1 MLYHQKKHKDNKMKK
16 VLITGG
22 AGFIGSYVCKK
33 LLDMGHE
40 VIVYDAFVQYI
51 SPFKSI
57 LKDYTELRFAGIA
70 DQIDFRRGDTRDKA
84 QLRRVIMDSKPDSI
98 LHLAALPIA
107 DLSNRHS
114 EEALTSILDGAVNV
128 LEVLRDVDFV
138 ERFVYVSSSMIYG
151 DFEEIPAPEDHPKR
165 PKDIY
170 GGTKYAGEVMTETY
184 SRRYGIPYSI
194 IRPSAVYGPF
204 DVNRRVSQIFVENAL
219 LSKPITLYGGG
230 HQALDFTYVEDAADG
245 MIKVMFHEKG
255 AGEAF
260 NITYG
265 RGYTLRELAD
275 ILKTHIDD
283 LEINIVEEEDVF
295 RPKRGALSIK
305 KAQDLVG
312 YQPKVSLEEGIQR
325 YLDAYRNLEVFQ
337 QK

>member
-1 MLYHQKKHKDNKMKK
+1 MSKI
-16 VLITGG
+16 LITGG
-22 AGFIGSYVCKK
+22 AGFIGSYVCRR

-40 VIVYDAFVQYI
+40 VVVFDAFVQYI
-51 SPFKSI
+51 SPLKSI
-57 LKDYTELRFAGIA
+57 LKEYTELRFQGIA

-84 QLRRVIMDSKPDSI
+84 HLRRVIMDTRPDRI

-114 EEALTSILDGAVNV
+114 EEALTSILEGAVNV

-138 ERFVYVSSSMIYG
+138 DRFVYISSSMIYG
-151 DFEEIPAPEDHPKR
+151 DFEVIPAPEDHPKR

-184 SRRYGIPYSI
+184 SRRYEIPYSI
-194 IRPSAVYGPF
+194 IRPSAVYGPY

-219 LSKPITLYGGG
+219 LGKPITLFGGG
-230 HQALDFTYVEDAADG
+230 IQTLDFTYVEDVTEG
-245 MIKVMFHEKG
+245 MIKVMFHEN
-255 AGEAF
+255 AEGEAF

-275 ILKTHIDD
+275 ILLTQCPD
-283 LEINIVEEEDVF
+283 LEVKVVEEEDVF
-295 RPKRGALSIK
+295 RPKRGALSIEKAK
-305 KAQDLVG
+305 KMVG
-312 YQPKVSLEEGIQR
+312 YDPQISLEEGLKR
-325 YLDAYRNLEVFQ
+325 YLEIYRNLDVFNNQ
-337 QK
+337 

>member
-1 MLYHQKKHKDNKMKK
+1 MSK

-22 AGFIGSYVCKK
+22 AGFIGSYVSRK

-40 VIVYDAFVQYI
+40 VVAYDAFVHYI
-51 SPFKSI
+51 SPIKSV
-57 LKDYTELRFAGIA
+57 LKDYFELRFEGIT
-70 DQIDFRRGDTRDKA
+70 DQIDFRRGDTRDKSH
-84 QLRRVIMDSKPDSI
+84 LRRVILETRPDRI

-114 EEALTSILDGAVNV
+114 EEALTSILEGAVNV
-128 LEVLRDVDFV
+128 LEVIRDVDFID
-138 ERFVYVSSSMIYG
+138 RFVYISSSMIYG

-194 IRPSAVYGPF
+194 IRPSAVYGPY

-219 LSKPITLYGGG
+219 LGKPITLYGGG
-230 HQALDFTYVEDAADG
+230 KQALDFTFVEDTADG
-245 MIKVMFHEKG
+245 MIKVMFNDQALG
-255 AGEAF
+255 NAF

-265 RGYTLRELAD
+265 HGYTLREFAD
-275 ILKTHIDD
+275 ILKTHIPD
-283 LEINIVEEEDVF
+283 LEVNVIEEEDVF
-295 RPKRGALSIK
+295 RPKRGALSIE
-305 KAQDLVG
+305 KAKELVG
-312 YQPKVSLEEGIQR
+312 YDPQVSLEDGIQR
-325 YLDAYRNLEVFQ
+325 YLDVYRKLKVFNQ
-337 QK
+337 QS

>member
-1 MLYHQKKHKDNKMKK
+1 MSK

-22 AGFIGSYVCKK
+22 AGFIGSYVCRK

-40 VIVYDAFVQYI
+40 VVVYDAFIQYI
-51 SPFKSI
+51 SPLKSV
-57 LKDYTELRFAGIA
+57 LKEYTELRFQGIA

-84 QLRRVIMDSKPDSI
+84 HLRRIILDTRPDRI

-114 EEALTSILDGAVNV
+114 EEALTSILEGAVNV

-138 ERFVYVSSSMIYG
+138 ERFVYISSSMIYG

-184 SRRYGIPYSI
+184 SRRYNIPYSI
-194 IRPSAVYGPF
+194 IRPSAVYGPY

-219 LSKPITLYGGG
+219 LGKSITLYGGG
-230 HQALDFTYVEDAADG
+230 HQVLDFSYVEDIAYG
-245 MIKVMFHEKG
+245 IIQVMFHEKG
-255 AGEAF
+255 EGNAF

-265 RGYTLRELAD
+265 KGYSLHEFAEVLQIHFA
-275 ILKTHIDD
+275 D
-283 LEINIVEEEDVF
+283 LEIKIVEEEDVF

-305 KAQDLVG
+305 KAQKIVG
-312 YQPKVSLEEGIQR
+312 YDPQVSLEEGIKR
-325 YLDAYRNLEVFQ
+325 YLEVYRDLDVYNH
-337 QK
+337 

>member
-1 MLYHQKKHKDNKMKK
+1 MSK

-22 AGFIGSYVCKK
+22 AGFIGSYVCRK

-40 VIVYDAFVQYI
+40 IVVYDAFIQYI
-51 SPFKSI
+51 PPLKSI
-57 LKDYTELRFAGIA
+57 LKEYNELRFAGIA

-84 QLRRVIMDSKPDSI
+84 HLRRVILETRSNQI

-114 EEALTSILDGAVNV
+114 EEALTSILEGAVNV

-138 ERFVYVSSSMIYG
+138 DRFVYISSSMIYG
-151 DFEEIPAPEDHPKR
+151 DFEQIPAPEDHPKR

-194 IRPSAVYGPF
+194 VRPSAVYGPY

-219 LSKPITLYGGG
+219 LGKPITLFGGG
-230 HQALDFTYVEDAADG
+230 HQSLDFTYVEDAADG
-245 MIKVMFHEKG
+245 IIKVMFHENG
-255 AGEAF
+255 LDEAF

-265 RGYTLRELAD
+265 RGYTLREFAE
-275 ILKTHIDD
+275 ILKTHFED
-283 LEINIVEEEDVF
+283 LEINIVKDEDVF
-295 RPKRGALSIK
+295 RPKRGALSIE
-305 KAQDLVG
+305 KARKLVG
-312 YQPKVSLEEGIQR
+312 YDPQVSLEEGIKR
-325 YLDAYRNLEVFQ
+325 YLEAYKGLDVYNHTNPR
-337 QK
+337 

>member
-1 MLYHQKKHKDNKMKK
+1 MSK

-22 AGFIGSYVCKK
+22 AGFIGSYVCRK

-40 VIVYDAFVQYI
+40 VVVYDAFIQYI
-51 SPFKSI
+51 SPLKSV
-57 LKDYTELRFAGIA
+57 LKEYTELRFQGIA

-84 QLRRVIMDSKPDSI
+84 HLRRIILDTRPDRI

-114 EEALTSILDGAVNV
+114 EEALTSILEGAVNV

-138 ERFVYVSSSMIYG
+138 ERFVYISSSMIYG
-151 DFEEIPAPEDHPKR
+151 DFEEIPAQEDHPKR

-184 SRRYGIPYSI
+184 SRRYNIPYSI
-194 IRPSAVYGPF
+194 IRPSAVYGPY

-219 LSKPITLYGGG
+219 LGKSITLYGGG
-230 HQALDFTYVEDAADG
+230 HQVLDFSYVEDIAYG
-245 MIKVMFHEKG
+245 IIQVMFHEKG
-255 AGEAF
+255 EGNAF

-265 RGYTLRELAD
+265 KGYSLHEFAEVLQIHFA
-275 ILKTHIDD
+275 D
-283 LEINIVEEEDVF
+283 LEIKIVEEEDVF

-305 KAQDLVG
+305 KAQKIVG
-312 YQPKVSLEEGIQR
+312 YDPQVSLEEGIKR
-325 YLDAYRNLEVFQ
+325 YLEVYRDLDVYNH
-337 QK
+337 

>member
-1 MLYHQKKHKDNKMKK
+1 MSKI
-16 VLITGG
+16 LITGG
-22 AGFIGSYVCKK
+22 AGFIGSYVCRR

-40 VIVYDAFVQYI
+40 VVVFDAFVQYI
-51 SPFKSI
+51 SPLKSI
-57 LKDYTELRFAGIA
+57 LKEYTELRFQGIA

-84 QLRRVIMDSKPDSI
+84 HLRRVIMDTRPDRI

-114 EEALTSILDGAVNV
+114 EEALTSILEGAVNV

-138 ERFVYVSSSMIYG
+138 DRFVYISSSMIYG
-151 DFEEIPAPEDHPKR
+151 DFEVIPAPEDHPKR

-184 SRRYGIPYSI
+184 SRRYEIPYSI
-194 IRPSAVYGPF
+194 IRPSAVYGPY

-219 LSKPITLYGGG
+219 LGKPITLFGGG
-230 HQALDFTYVEDAADG
+230 LQTLDFTYVEDVTEG
-245 MIKVMFHEKG
+245 MIKVMFHEN
-255 AGEAF
+255 AEGEAF

-275 ILKTHIDD
+275 ILLTQCPN
-283 LEINIVEEEDVF
+283 LEVKVVEEEDVF
-295 RPKRGALSIK
+295 RPKRGALSIEKAK
-305 KAQDLVG
+305 KMVG
-312 YQPKVSLEEGIQR
+312 YDPQISLEEGLKR
-325 YLDAYRNLEVFQ
+325 YLEIYRNLDVFNNQ
-337 QK
+337 

>member
-1 MLYHQKKHKDNKMKK
+1 MSKI
-16 VLITGG
+16 LITGG
-22 AGFIGSYVCKK
+22 AGFIGSYVSRK

-40 VIVYDAFVQYI
+40 VVAYDAFVHYI
-51 SPFKSI
+51 SPIKSV
-57 LKDYTELRFAGIA
+57 LKDYFELRFEGIT

-84 QLRRVIMDSKPDSI
+84 HLRRVILETRPDKI

-114 EEALTSILDGAVNV
+114 EEALTSILEGAVNV

-138 ERFVYVSSSMIYG
+138 DRFVYISSSMIYG
-151 DFEEIPAPEDHPKR
+151 DFEEIPAPEDHPKH

-194 IRPSAVYGPF
+194 IRPSAVYGPY

-219 LSKPITLYGGG
+219 LGKPITLFGGG
-230 HQALDFTYVEDAADG
+230 YQALDFTFVDDTAEG
-245 MIKVMFHEKG
+245 IIKVMFHE
-255 AGEAF
+255 AGLDNAF

-265 RGYTLRELAD
+265 HGYTLRELAD
-275 ILKTHIDD
+275 ILKEQVPD
-283 LEINIVEEEDVF
+283 LEINVVEEEDVF
-295 RPKRGALSIK
+295 RPKRGALSIEKAK
-305 KAQDLVG
+305 KLVG
-312 YQPKVSLEEGIQR
+312 YNPQVSLDEGIKR
-325 YLDAYRNLEVFQ
+325 YLNVYRNLDVFK

>member
-1 MLYHQKKHKDNKMKK
+1 MSKI
-16 VLITGG
+16 LITGG
-22 AGFIGSYVCKK
+22 AGFIGSYVCRR

-40 VIVYDAFVQYI
+40 VVVFDAFVQYI
-51 SPFKSI
+51 SPQKSI
-57 LKDYTELRFAGIA
+57 LKEYTELRFQGIA

-84 QLRRVIMDSKPDSI
+84 HLRRVIMDTRPDRI

-114 EEALTSILDGAVNV
+114 EEALTSILEGAVNV

-138 ERFVYVSSSMIYG
+138 DRFVYISSSMIYG
-151 DFEEIPAPEDHPKR
+151 DFEVIPAPEDHPKR

-184 SRRYGIPYSI
+184 SRRYEIPYSI
-194 IRPSAVYGPF
+194 IRPSAVYGPY

-219 LSKPITLYGGG
+219 LGKPITLFGGG
-230 HQALDFTYVEDAADG
+230 IQTLDFTYVEDVTEG
-245 MIKVMFHEKG
+245 MIKVMFHEN
-255 AGEAF
+255 AEGEAF

-275 ILKTHIDD
+275 ILLTQCPD
-283 LEINIVEEEDVF
+283 LEVKVVEEEDVF
-295 RPKRGALSIK
+295 RPKRGALSIEKAK
-305 KAQDLVG
+305 KMVG
-312 YQPKVSLEEGIQR
+312 YDPQISLEEGLKR
-325 YLDAYRNLEVFQ
+325 YLEIYRNLDVFNNQ
-337 QK
+337 

>member
-1 MLYHQKKHKDNKMKK
+1 MSK

-22 AGFIGSYVCKK
+22 AGFIGSYVSRK

-40 VIVYDAFVQYI
+40 VVAYDAFVHYI
-51 SPFKSI
+51 SPIKSV
-57 LKDYTELRFAGIA
+57 LKDYFELRFEGIT
-70 DQIDFRRGDTRDKA
+70 DLIDFRRGDTRDKA
-84 QLRRVIMDSKPDSI
+84 HLRRVILETRPERI

-114 EEALTSILDGAVNV
+114 EEALTSILEGAVNV
-128 LEVLRDVDFV
+128 LEVIRDVDFV
-138 ERFVYVSSSMIYG
+138 DRFVYISSSMIYG

-194 IRPSAVYGPF
+194 IRPSAVYGPY
-204 DVNRRVSQIFVENAL
+204 DVNRRVSQIFIENAL
-219 LSKPITLYGGG
+219 LGKPITLYGGG
-230 HQALDFTYVEDAADG
+230 HQALDFTFVEDTAEG
-245 MIKVMFHEKG
+245 IIKVMFHE
-255 AGEAF
+255 AGLDNAF

-265 RGYTLRELAD
+265 HGYTLREFAY
-275 ILKTHIDD
+275 ILKVHVPD
-283 LEINIVEEEDVF
+283 LEVNVVEEEDVF
-295 RPKRGALSIK
+295 RPKRGALSIEKAK
-305 KAQDLVG
+305 KLVG
-312 YQPKVSLEEGIQR
+312 YDPQVSLEDGIKR
-325 YLDAYRNLEVFQ
+325 YLEVYQNLPVFA

>member
-1 MLYHQKKHKDNKMKK
+1 MSKI
-16 VLITGG
+16 LITGG
-22 AGFIGSYVCKK
+22 AGFIGSYVCRR

-40 VIVYDAFVQYI
+40 VVVFDAFVQYI
-51 SPFKSI
+51 SPLKSI
-57 LKDYTELRFAGIA
+57 LKEYTELRFQGIA

-84 QLRRVIMDSKPDSI
+84 HLRRVIMDTRPDRI

-114 EEALTSILDGAVNV
+114 EEALTSILEGAVNV

-138 ERFVYVSSSMIYG
+138 DRFVYISSSMIYG
-151 DFEEIPAPEDHPKR
+151 DFEVIPAPEDHPKR

-184 SRRYGIPYSI
+184 SRRYEIPYSI
-194 IRPSAVYGPF
+194 IRPSAVYGPY

-219 LSKPITLYGGG
+219 LGKPITLFGGG
-230 HQALDFTYVEDAADG
+230 IQTLDFTYVEDVTEG
-245 MIKVMFHEKG
+245 MIKVMFHEN
-255 AGEAF
+255 AEGEAF

-275 ILKTHIDD
+275 ILLTQCPN
-283 LEINIVEEEDVF
+283 LEVKVVEEEDVF
-295 RPKRGALSIK
+295 RPKRGALSIEKAK
-305 KAQDLVG
+305 KMVG
-312 YQPKVSLEEGIQR
+312 YNPQISLEEGLKR
-325 YLDAYRNLEVFQ
+325 YLEIYRNLDVFNNQ
-337 QK
+337 

>member
-1 MLYHQKKHKDNKMKK
+1 MSK

-22 AGFIGSYVCKK
+22 AGFIGSYVSRK
-33 LLDMGHE
+33 LLEMGHE
-40 VIVYDAFVQYI
+40 VVAYDAFVHYI
-51 SPFKSI
+51 SPIKSV
-57 LKDYTELRFAGIA
+57 LKDYFELRFEGIT

-84 QLRRVIMDSKPDSI
+84 HLRRVILETRPDRI

-114 EEALTSILDGAVNV
+114 EEALTSILEGAVNV

-138 ERFVYVSSSMIYG
+138 DRFVYISSSMIYG

-170 GGTKYAGEVMTETY
+170 GGTKYAGEVMVETY

-194 IRPSAVYGPF
+194 IRPSAVYGPY

-219 LSKPITLYGGG
+219 LGKPITLFGGG
-230 HQALDFTYVEDAADG
+230 HQALDFTFVEDTAEG
-245 MIKVMFHEKG
+245 MIKVMFHE
-255 AGEAF
+255 AGLDNAF

-265 RGYTLRELAD
+265 HGYTLREFAD
-275 ILKTHIDD
+275 ILKEHVPD
-283 LEINIVEEEDVF
+283 LEVNVVEEEDVF
-295 RPKRGALSIK
+295 RPKRGALSIEKAK
-305 KAQDLVG
+305 KLVE
-312 YQPKVSLEEGIQR
+312 YDPQVSLEDGIKR
-325 YLDAYRNLEVFQ
+325 YLEVYQNLPVFA
-337 QK
+337 KK

>member
-1 MLYHQKKHKDNKMKK
+1 MSK

-22 AGFIGSYVCKK
+22 AGFIGSYVSRK

-40 VIVYDAFVQYI
+40 VIAYDAFVHYI
-51 SPFKSI
+51 SPLKSV
-57 LKDYTELRFAGIA
+57 LKDYFELRFEGIT
-70 DQIDFRRGDTRDKA
+70 DKIDFRRGDTRDKA
-84 QLRRVIMDSKPDSI
+84 HLRRVIMETRPDNI

-114 EEALTSILDGAVNV
+114 EEALTSILEGAVNV
-128 LEVLRDVDFV
+128 LEVLRDVDFID
-138 ERFVYVSSSMIYG
+138 RFVYISSSMIYG

-194 IRPSAVYGPF
+194 VRPSAVYGPY

-219 LSKPITLYGGG
+219 LGKPITLYGGG
-230 HQALDFTYVEDAADG
+230 HQALDFSYVEDTADG
-245 MIKVMFHEKG
+245 IIKVMFHENG
-255 AGEAF
+255 QGDAF

-265 RGYTLRELAD
+265 HGYTLREFAD
-275 ILKTHIDD
+275 TLKEHMPD
-283 LEINIVEEEDVF
+283 LEVNVVEEEDVF
-295 RPKRGALSIK
+295 RPKRGALSIEKAK
-305 KAQDLVG
+305 KLVG
-312 YQPKVSLEEGIQR
+312 YAPKVSLEEGIKR
-325 YLDAYRNLEVFQ
+325 YLDVYQNLDVFK